1 MSAHSLTWQSLP
13 AYLLEPVMA
22 EVVLLSQAAEIW
34 DRMLLSPPNEESVE
48 MPPHLQGAL
57 ERLLLWTL
65 EAEPTQH

>member
-13 AYLLEPVMA
+13 EYLLEPVMA

-34 DRMLLSPPNEESVE
+34 DRMLMSPEHEESVE
-48 MPPHLQGAL
+48 MPPHLQPVL

-65 EAEPTQH
+65 EAEPTLH

>member
-13 AYLLEPVMA
+13 EYLLEPVMA
-22 EVVLLSQAAEIW
+22 EVVLLSQAAEIY
-34 DRMLLSPPNEESVE
+34 DRMLMSPPWEESVE

-65 EAEPTQH
+65 EVSPSLH